1 MKEDEFAPTRV
12 FVGKNVERDAAV
24 TLYDA
29 NGKARINMTVTADG
43 APRLDF
49 LDENGKVTYSLP
61 DDAKRAKKRYANTT
75 TF

>member
-49 LDENGKVTYSLP
+49 LDENGKVT
-61 DDAKRAKKRYANTT
+61 
-75 TF
+75 